1 MDILFHI
8 IGWILHALFE
18 PSQANKAPSTS
29 AAPARP
35 GRGTVQ
41 RPVMARTQSRPM
53 APLTPSVIQS
63 PENDGERLRSVI
75 TLLAIVLLVV
85 MAAAW
90 ILFMQGWL

>member
-8 IGWILHALFE
+8 IGWIVHALLD
-18 PSQANKAPSTS
+18 PSQPGKPSSTA

-35 GRGTVQ
+35 SRATVQ
-41 RPVMARTQSRPM
+41 RPVMARSQSRPM
-53 APLTPSVIQS
+53 APVTQSVIQS
-63 PENDGERLRSVI
+63 PEGDGERLRSMLTV
-75 TLLAIVLLVV
+75 LAIVLLVI

>member
-18 PSQANKAPSTS
+18 PSQPNKAPSRS

-35 GRGTVQ
+35 SRDTVQ
-41 RPVMARTQSRPM
+41 RPAMARTQSRPM
-53 APLTPSVIQS
+53 APLTQSVIQS
-63 PENDGERLRSVI
+63 PEGDGERVRSVL
-75 TLLAIVLLVV
+75 TVLAILLLVI

-90 ILFMQGWL
+90 IMFMQGWI